1 MTKTQI
7 LFVEGTDDQ
16 HVIWA
21 LLKHNEVPAAFS
33 VEQKGGV
40 EKLLAVLPVQ
50 LKGSG
55 VKAVGVVIDADT
67 NLSARW
73 GSIQAILQAMGYHSV
88 PPAPAEAGTILSE
101 ADLPKFGVWL
111 MPDNVLTGMLE
122 DFVAKLVPSGDAGF
136 AHAQTVLTSLP
147 AGVQKFA
154 PVHFAKAH
162 IHTWLAWQSDPGTPM
177 GLALT
182 KKYLDAGSP
191 DAAAFLRW
199 LKDLFL

>member
-1 MTKTQI
+1 MTRTQI

-16 HVIWA
+16 HVLWA
-21 LLKHNEVPAAFS
+21 LLKHNEFPETFS

-40 EKLLAVLPVQ
+40 ENLLAVLPVQ

-55 VKAVGVVIDADT
+55 VRAVGIVIDADM

-73 GSIQAILQAMGYHSV
+73 SSIQAILQVIGYNNV
-88 PPAPAEAGTILSE
+88 PLSPAATGTILSE
-101 ADLPKFGVWL
+101 VDLPRFGVWL

-122 DFVAKLVPSGDAGF
+122 DFVAKLVPAGDAGF
-136 AHAQTVLTSLP
+136 AHAQTVLMALP
-147 AGVQKFA
+147 GGVQKFA

-191 DAAAFLRW
+191 AAAGFLRW
-199 LKDLFL
+199 LEALFL